1 MSLLHLLLIEAD
13 NSHSLGGSCIR
24 DLSTLYNYAKKFSVD
39 KKISIGQ
46 SIILSIDN
54 DTKIQAKFPNSTF
67 DKLSNY
73 KSVFSSF
80 TSKIKSTDYVIVL
93 ISGHGYQQRS
103 NTKEEID
110 MLDEYISYNGG
121 IILDN
126 EINSLLVSKLTISKR
141 TICLADTCHS
151 GTIFDNTI
159 NNKNVYSISACLD
172 NQLDS
177 CDIGNNTGF
186 GGALT
191 VHLLDQPNSI
201 NTLLLGTNDD
211 IKQLIKK
218 IENIMKPLRQVPN
231 LIIPLN

>member
-1 MSLLHLLLIEAD
+1 MSSLHLLLIEAD

-24 DLSTLYNYAKKFSVD
+24 DLNNLYNYTKQFSID
-39 KKISIGQ
+39 EKIPINQ

-54 DTKIQAKFPNSTF
+54 DNKIQSKFPNSTF

-73 KSVFSSF
+73 KSVFNSF
-80 TSKIKSTDYVIVL
+80 ISNIKSTDYVIIS

-103 NTKEEID
+103 KTQEETD
-110 MLDEYISYNGG
+110 LLDEYISYGNG

-126 EINSLLVSKLTISKR
+126 EIYSLLVSKLSFTKR

-151 GTIFDNTI
+151 GTIFDNTV
-159 NNKNVYSISACLD
+159 NNKNIYSISACLD

-191 VHLLDQPNSI
+191 VHLLDEPNSI
-201 NTLLLGTNDD
+201 RTLLLGTDND
-211 IKQLIKK
+211 IKNLIKK
-218 IENIMKPLRQVPN
+218 IENIMKPLRQAPN
-231 LIIPLN
+231 LIIPLY

>member
-24 DLSTLYNYAKKFSVD
+24 DLSNLYTYAKQFSVD
-39 KKISIGQ
+39 KKILISQ
-46 SIILSIDN
+46 SVILSIDN
-54 DTKIQAKFPNSTF
+54 DIKIQTKFPNSTF

-73 KSVFSSF
+73 KSVFASF
-80 TSKIKSTDYVIVL
+80 ISKIKPTDYVIIL
-93 ISGHGYQQRS
+93 ISGHGYQKKS
-103 NTKEEID
+103 NTKEELD

-121 IILDN
+121 IIIDN
-126 EINSLLVSKLTISKR
+126 EINSLLVSKLSISKR

-159 NNKNVYSISACLD
+159 NNKNIYSIGACLD

-191 VHLLDQPNSI
+191 VHLLDEPNSI
-201 NTLLLGTNDD
+201 STLLLGTNDD
-211 IKQLIKK
+211 IKKLVKK
-218 IENIMKPLRQVPN
+218 IETIMKPLGQFPN
-231 LIIPLN
+231 LIIPLH

>member
-1 MSLLHLLLIEAD
+1 MSSLHLLLIEAD

-24 DLSTLYNYAKKFSVD
+24 DLNNLYNYTKQFSID
-39 KKISIGQ
+39 EKIPINQ

-54 DTKIQAKFPNSTF
+54 DNKIQSKFPNSTF

-80 TSKIKSTDYVIVL
+80 TSKINSTDYVIIL
-93 ISGHGYQQRS
+93 ISGHGYQQKS
-103 NTKEEID
+103 NTKEEVD

-126 EINSLLVSKLTISKR
+126 EINSLLVSKLSISKR
-141 TICLADTCHS
+141 AVCLADTCHS

-159 NNKNVYSISACLD
+159 NHKNVYSISACLD

-177 CDIGNNTGF
+177 CDIGNNVGF

-191 VHLLDQPNSI
+191 VHLLDQSNSI
-201 NTLLLGTNDD
+201 STLLLGTNDD
-211 IKQLIKK
+211 IKHLIKK
-218 IENIMKPLRQVPN
+218 IENIMKPLGQVPN

>member
-1 MSLLHLLLIEAD
+1 
-13 NSHSLGGSCIR
+13 
-24 DLSTLYNYAKKFSVD
+24 
-39 KKISIGQ
+39 
-46 SIILSIDN
+46 
-54 DTKIQAKFPNSTF
+54 
-67 DKLSNY
+67 
-73 KSVFSSF
+73 
-80 TSKIKSTDYVIVL
+80 
-93 ISGHGYQQRS
+93 
-103 NTKEEID
+103 

-201 NTLLLGTNDD
+201 STLLLGTNDD

-218 IENIMKPLRQVPN
+218 IENIMKPLGQVPN